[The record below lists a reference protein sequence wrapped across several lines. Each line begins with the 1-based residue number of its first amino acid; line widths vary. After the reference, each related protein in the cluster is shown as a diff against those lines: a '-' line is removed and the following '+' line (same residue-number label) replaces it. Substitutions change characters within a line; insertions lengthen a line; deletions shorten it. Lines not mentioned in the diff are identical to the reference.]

1 MTNAKLVELK
11 PVQWLLTIP
20 DHVPKDTRRY
30 YLYWKATY
38 FVALLGHVFGL
49 VSFGLA
55 GVTFMFWFNLV
66 SVPLFIA
73 AIIFLQRGHYRLPFW
88 VVNAELILHG
98 VAATICIG
106 PITGVQT
113 FIGLAVILWFMQPF
127 YGLRISCL
135 CASTASVVL
144 LGLMLY
150 VWNETPLYQLSYVWN
165 VTFTAVYWSA
175 FPLCLAV
182 MILPFITE
190 ARRAEKAL
198 EAAYGESEG
207 LLLNILP
214 EPIAARLK
222 RDSGMIADDHDKVA
236 VMFAD
241 IVDFTKYSDRLHPA
255 EVVEILNDVFNACDQ
270 LADKYGVEKIKTIG
284 DAYMAVAG
292 LPFAQKQPE
301 AILARMAIDMVRT
314 VSQFKFPGTDEPVRL
329 RTGMNCGRVVAGV
342 IGQRKFAYDLWGD
355 AVNVA
360 ARMEATGEPG
370 KIQVPDYLADQLS
383 DRFDLE
389 PRGNIEVKGKGMM
402 GTSFLI
408 SEKPSV

>member
-1 MTNAKLVELK
+1 MADAKLVDFEPL
-11 PVQWLLTIP
+11 QWLLTIP

-38 FVALLGHVFGL
+38 FVALLGHVFAL
-49 VSFGLA
+49 ISFGLA

-66 SVPLFIA
+66 SVPLFVA

-98 VAATICIG
+98 IAATICIG
-106 PITGVQT
+106 PVTGVQT
-113 FIGLAVILWFMQPF
+113 FIALVVILWFMQPF

-135 CASTASVVL
+135 CASAASAALV
-144 LGLMLY
+144 GLMLY
-150 VWNETPLYQLSYVWN
+150 VWNEPPLYQLSYVWN
-165 VTFTAVYWSA
+165 VTFTAVSWSL

-190 ARRAEKAL
+190 ARRAEKEL
-198 EAAYGESEG
+198 EAAYGESEA

-241 IVDFTKYSDRLHPA
+241 IVDFTKISDRLPPA
-255 EVVEILNDVFNACDQ
+255 EVVKILNDVFNACDQ
-270 LADKYGVEKIKTIG
+270 LTDKYGVEKIKTIG
-284 DAYMAVAG
+284 DAYMVVAG
-292 LPFAQKQPE
+292 LPFAQTQPE

-314 VSQFKFPGTDEPVRL
+314 VSQFRFPGTDEPVRL
-329 RTGMNCGRVVAGV
+329 RIGMTSGRVVAGV

-370 KIQVPDYLADQLS
+370 KIQVPDTVADELS
-383 DRFDLE
+383 DHFDFE
-389 PRGNIEVKGKGMM
+389 RRGNIDVKGKGMM
-402 GTSFLI
+402 ATSFLI
-408 SEKPSV
+408 SEKLSV